1 METLGTFGPA
11 PMGKQGHRKSR
22 PPGRKEGSYFV
33 GGRVFGIT
41 RRHRTQIFT
50 TGDTE
55 EHGETQG
62 KHKGNTGEIMES
74 LPVLIRPSESGEL
87 LGCRRGDVAVQ
98 ISTNHPPYTE

>member
-1 METLGTFGPA
+1 MGDGLAGLRQSRAGTQEESA
-11 PMGKQGHRKSR
+11 A
-22 PPGRKEGSYFV
+22 RKEGSYFV
-33 GGRVFGIT
+33 GGRGFGIT